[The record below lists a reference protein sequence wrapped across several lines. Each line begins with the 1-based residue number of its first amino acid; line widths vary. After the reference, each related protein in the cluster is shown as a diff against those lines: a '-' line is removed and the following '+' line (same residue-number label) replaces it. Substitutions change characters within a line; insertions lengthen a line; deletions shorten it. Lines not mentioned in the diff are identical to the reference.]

1 MAGVRVTYQP
11 FSLQER
17 MAPLNMMKEEYD
29 TVNEGL
35 SELGMTA
42 NQVAQYIDPA
52 SQAGQTLAQYNKLL
66 DDTASTL
73 SREGLKGVSRTTLQN
88 LRRMYQKQVA
98 PINESAKNYASLQ
111 AKIKEMQWKDP
122 TIMVNNMPTLDD
134 YIKNPNALPNLVS
147 GSQLM
152 KEGAAAALQL
162 QGVDYNA
169 ISRYMQGDVSA
180 IPNLDKS
187 VQQIAQSY
195 GVTSQ
200 QAFDYISRGVL
211 NGLGERATKLDMAR
225 QNAEMEY
232 DYKMRLE
239 RFQQGQQN
247 YRTRVAA
254 DADMARLRLAGRQ
267 GGYVYNDKTK
277 DWEFSPEVLKEAEQS
292 YQATHK
298 SSTSTTPK
306 NIGQETT
313 NYNPL
318 KGTHFIQKDGRSDTK
333 AKGRG
338 EIVSTQKLTEVA
350 SVDQLNSL
358 FEMLNINFDAS
369 EYSSPY
375 DKNVIDWDRV
385 IEDYGGYLDKYEFK
399 YYERR
404 GTLEVNQRGANTKV
418 TTSSNKVANKYGI
431 EPPQQAKDEED
442 DGSDALG

>member
-169 ISRYMQGDVSA
+169 ISRYMQGDTSA

-239 RFQQGQQN
+239 RFKQGQQN

-254 DADMARLRLAGRQ
+254 DADMARLRLDGRQ
-267 GGYVYNDKTK
+267 EGYVYNDKTK

-298 SSTSTTPK
+298 TSTTTPK
-306 NIGQETT
+306 SAGQEVI

-318 KGTHFIQKDGRSDTK
+318 KGTHYINNK
-333 AKGRG
+333 G
-338 EIVSTQKLTEVA
+338 EIVNSARGSGVIVSTEKLKSLE
-350 SVDQLNSL
+350 SSQLESL
-358 FEMLNINFDAS
+358 FDYLNIRF
-369 EYSSPY
+369 
-375 DKNVIDWDRV
+375 DKNEYADAATGDIDWDRV
-385 IEDYGGYLDKYEFK
+385 IRDYSGYLDKYVFK
-399 YYERR
+399 YHNR
-404 GTLEVNQRGANTKV
+404 GKVISIDSRGANSKV
-418 TTSSNKVANKYGI
+418 TTSSNRVANKYGI

>member
-122 TIMVNNMPTLDD
+122 TIMVEGMPTLDD
-134 YIKNPNALPNLVS
+134 YIKNPNALPNLVP
-147 GSQLM
+147 GSLLM
-152 KEGAAAALQL
+152 KEGADAAYQL
-162 QGVDYNA
+162 KGIDYDT
-169 ISRYMQGDVSA
+169 ISRYMRGDNSA
-180 IPNLDKS
+180 IPNLDKTI
-187 VQQIAQSY
+187 QQIAQSH

-306 NIGQETT
+306 NTGQEVV
-313 NYNPL
+313 NYSPL
-318 KGTHFIQKDGRSDTK
+318 KGTHYIDNEGKVVNSARG
-333 AKGRG
+333 KGVT
-338 EIVSTQKLTEVA
+338 ISTENLKSLE
-350 SVDQLNSL
+350 SDQLKSL
-358 FEMLNINFDAS
+358 FDKLNIRFDKD
-369 EYSSPY
+369 EYA
-375 DKNVIDWDRV
+375 DAATGDIDWDRV
-385 IEDYGGYLDKYEFK
+385 IHDYSGYLDKYEFK
-399 YYERR
+399 YHNR
-404 GTLEVNQRGANTKV
+404 GKVISIDVRGANSKV
-418 TTSSNKVANKYGI
+418 TTKVQAVSNKYGI